1 MSPKILLVTNG
12 CTESWATIQYAAEMA
27 KIMKTPITLLGI
39 VEKFDME
46 HPVEEIFNRAVTL
59 LQEKK
64 LDYNLQIVNGDTENI
79 LEKMDWDDETYLF
92 VGPFGRSQFRQWFVG
107 DSFRKI
113 LEKVPSPIFYVREAR
128 LPIKKILMCFGGLD
142 YTSNA
147 EKIGL
152 EIGRRAGAEVKFL
165 HVVPPIESEQ
175 LLIAEAEKKP
185 EKLIDKKPAK
195 TLEKAQEHADDE
207 GVESKIVVRQGD
219 IVQQIVA
226 ELETQKYDLVCM
238 GSSFSHPDKMRRHY
252 APNVTAEVAEAVDCP
267 VLTARAKVSA

>member
-1 MSPKILLVTNG
+1 MSKKILLATNG
-12 CTESWATIQYAAEMA
+12 CSQNWATIQYATEMA
-27 KIMKTPITLLGI
+27 KIMTVPLTLLGI

-59 LQEKK
+59 FQEKE
-64 LDYNLQIVNGDTENI
+64 LDYDLQIVNGDTENI
-79 LEKMDWDDETYLF
+79 LAEIDWDDETYLF
-92 VGPFGRSQFRQWFVG
+92 IGPLGRSQFRQWFVG
-107 DSFRKI
+107 HSFRKI
-113 LEKVPSPIFYVREAR
+113 LEKVPCPIFYVREAR

-175 LLIAEAEKKP
+175 LSIQDTEKKP
-185 EKLIDKKPAK
+185 ENLIDKKPAK

-207 GVESKIVVRQGD
+207 GVESNVVVRQGN
-219 IVQQIVA
+219 IVQQIIA
-226 ELETQKYDLVCM
+226 ELETQSYDLVCM

-252 APNVTAEVAEAVDCP
+252 APNVTAEVAEAVNCP
-267 VLTARAKVSA
+267 VLTARAEVSS